1 MADNGRRIAVLVGA
15 LWITATIAGLL
26 SAVLL
31 QPTLDAQDYLTRAAL
46 DQNRVAT
53 GLLLDLVMAVAI
65 VAIAVVLYPILR
77 RSSQRLA
84 LGFFAARTIEGVVY
98 LIGIALS
105 LLILVTISQEFVSA
119 NAPAAADLES
129 LGSVFMGALD
139 WVNYTVLVVVF
150 SLSALV
156 LNIALYQSRLVPRWL
171 SIWGLVGA
179 TAYLLSGIA
188 VMYGLEAFSTPQ
200 TLLMAPL
207 AVQEMVLAVWLIVKG
222 FNRDANT
229 SEAT

>member
-1 MADNGRRIAVLVGA
+1 MAENDRRTAVVVGV

-31 QPTLDAQDYLTRAAL
+31 QPTLDAQDYLAESAL

-53 GLLLDLVMAVAI
+53 ALLLDLTMAIAI
-65 VAIAVVLYPILR
+65 VAIAVIFYPVLR
-77 RSSQRLA
+77 RSSERLA

-98 LIGIALS
+98 LIGISLS
-105 LLILVTISQEFVSA
+105 LLILVTVSQAFVKADVSA
-119 NAPAAADLES
+119 AVDLES
-129 LGSVFMGALD
+129 LGSVLMSGLD
-139 WVNYTVLVVVF
+139 WVNYVVLVIVF
-150 SLSALV
+150 SSSALI
-156 LNIALYQSRLVPRWL
+156 LNVALYQSRLVPRWL

-179 TAYLLSGIA
+179 AAYLLSGVA

-207 AVQEMVLAVWLIVKG
+207 AVQEMVFAVWLIVKG
-222 FNRDANT
+222 FNSVGST
-229 SEAT
+229 TEAT

>member
-1 MADNGRRIAVLVGA
+1 MADYDRRTAVVVGA
-15 LWITATIAGLL
+15 LWITATVAGLL

-31 QPTLDAQDYLTRAAL
+31 QPTLDAQDYLTESAL

-53 GLLLDLVMAVAI
+53 ALLFDLIMAIAI
-65 VAIAVVLYPILR
+65 VAIAPVFYPVLR

-105 LLILVTISQEFVSA
+105 LLILVTISQAFVKADAS
-119 NAPAAADLES
+119 AAADLES
-129 LGSVFMGALD
+129 LGSVLMHGLD
-139 WVNYTVLVVVF
+139 WVNYVVLVIVF
-150 SLSALV
+150 SSSALI
-156 LNIALYQSRLVPRWL
+156 LNVALYQSRLVPRWL
-171 SIWGLVGA
+171 SLWGLVGA
-179 TAYLLSGIA
+179 AAYLLSGVA

-207 AVQEMVLAVWLIVKG
+207 AVQEMVFAVWLIVKG
-222 FNRDANT
+222 FNSVAST
-229 SEAT
+229 TEAT